1 MSTSQPKQVTCLL
14 QAMFTGGLRECEMAR
29 VKLQG
34 VCPTAMA
41 RLMYFMYTGQIRVT
55 EVTVCQLLPAA
66 TMFQV
71 TNVIDACC
79 VFLERQL
86 DPTNAIGIANFA
98 EQHGCKDLY
107 HKANQFIVQ
116 HFTQLANAL
125 VVLRSTAED
134 REIEVRISVE
144 LEEMNPDLVERE
156 SGKPF
161 RKNHLQFTRPRFEP
175 RSPRPQQ
182 IELQH
187 DKRICQEEE
196 FLQLS
201 AIQLVALIKKDELN
215 VQDERQVY
223 NAVLKWVKYDEEK
236 RYPRMEHILYAVR
249 CQYLTPDFLRDQMK
263 NCDVLKKLPACRE
276 YLAQIFKGR
285 DLLLWLNGLGQDVS
299 NRLIAIDSSMLQQF
313 SLDRDLTLHKKPC
326 IKERTPNTRRII
338 YIAGGYLRHSLD
350 ILEGY
355 NVDDKTWAQ
364 LSKLTVPRSGLG
376 GAFLKLANALVVL
389 SSTAEEGEI
398 EVRISVR
405 GMFYAVFV
413 VCRACFMPC
422 LLSAGHV
429 SCCVCCL
436 QGMFNPCWL
445 SAGHVLCCV
454 CCLQG
459 MFYAVACFM
468 LCLLYARHVLCCV
481 CCLQG
486 MFYAVGGRNNS
497 PGSSY
502 DSDWVDRY
510 NPATDQWRPCS
521 PMSVPR
527 NRVGVAVMDGLLYA
541 VGGSAGTECHP
552 SVERYDPDED
562 RWSSIKP
569 MHTKRLG
576 VGVAVVNRL
585 LYAVGGYDCT
595 NRLNSV
601 ECYHPENNAWT
612 MVAPMS
618 THRSGAGNL
627 HEIFLQTDILRKTF

>member
-1 MSTSQPKQVTCLL
+1 MMFMMRSHHMLTDVILEVGTELFHAHKVVLAAASPYFK
-14 QAMFTGGLRECEMAR
+14 AMFTGGLRECEMAR

-116 HFTQLANAL
+116 HFTQ
-125 VVLRSTAED
+125 
-134 REIEVRISVE
+134 
-144 LEEMNPDLVERE
+144 
-156 SGKPF
+156 
-161 RKNHLQFTRPRFEP
+161 
-175 RSPRPQQ
+175 
-182 IELQH
+182 
-187 DKRICQEEE
+187 ICQEEE

-276 YLAQIFKGR
+276 YLAQIFK
-285 DLLLWLNGLGQDVS
+285 
-299 NRLIAIDSSMLQQF
+299 
-313 SLDRDLTLHKKPC
+313 DLTLHKKPC

-376 GAFLKLANALVVL
+376 GAFLK
-389 SSTAEEGEI
+389 
-398 EVRISVR
+398 
-405 GMFYAVFV
+405 GMFHAMSYV
-413 VCRACFMPC
+413 VCRACFVLCRMLYAGHVSC
-422 LLSAGHV
+422 YVVMLSAGHV
-429 SCCVCCL
+429 SC
-436 QGMFNPCWL
+436 
-445 SAGHVLCCV
+445 
-454 CCLQG
+454 
-459 MFYAVACFM
+459 
-468 LCLLYARHVLCCV
+468 RV

-618 THRSGAGNL
+618 THRSGAGVAALNQFIYVVGGYDGRSQL
-627 HEIFLQTDILRKTF
+627 SSVERYDTEKDSWEFVSSISVARSALSVTVLDGKLYAMGRKETSRLWPDQLIK

>member
-1 MSTSQPKQVTCLL
+1 
-14 QAMFTGGLRECEMAR
+14 MFTGGLRECEMAR

-71 TNVIDACC
+71 GCDALVLTPVLQTVGSQSYHLDYFLPVQLRSVFCFVRSQVTNVIDACC

-116 HFTQLANAL
+116 HFTQ
-125 VVLRSTAED
+125 
-134 REIEVRISVE
+134 
-144 LEEMNPDLVERE
+144 
-156 SGKPF
+156 
-161 RKNHLQFTRPRFEP
+161 
-175 RSPRPQQ
+175 
-182 IELQH
+182 
-187 DKRICQEEE
+187 ICQEEE

-276 YLAQIFKGR
+276 YLAQIFK
-285 DLLLWLNGLGQDVS
+285 
-299 NRLIAIDSSMLQQF
+299 
-313 SLDRDLTLHKKPC
+313 DLTLHKKPC

-376 GAFLKLANALVVL
+376 GAFLK
-389 SSTAEEGEI
+389 
-398 EVRISVR
+398 
-405 GMFYAVFV
+405 
-413 VCRACFMPC
+413 
-422 LLSAGHV
+422 
-429 SCCVCCL
+429 
-436 QGMFNPCWL
+436 
-445 SAGHVLCCV
+445 
-454 CCLQG
+454 
-459 MFYAVACFM
+459 
-468 LCLLYARHVLCCV
+468 
-481 CCLQG
+481 G

-618 THRSGAGNL
+618 THRSGAGVAALNQFIYVVGGYDGRSQL
-627 HEIFLQTDILRKTF
+627 SSVERYDTEKDSWEFVSSISVARSALSVTVLDGKLYAMGGYDGQTFLNIVEVYDPDRNVWEEGQSLSSGRSGHASAVSFYHCSIHCEHHDHSMTFSDHLSSASAGDKT